1 MVQVFPQSG
10 GIAVGW
16 VPSLAW
22 PLQIVD
28 VYFPDKNSCYG
39 APYFSYAWCHGRIF
53 GCSFGWVLFWGVNS
67 HAKRQRRI
75 TGITT
80 SKKPAFWSFCSS
92 LQGILKSSLGAGG
105 ALAPALFFGLWGQRP
120 PENVLGPCD
129 CTEMEQPLG
138 KITCRLGGPVWRLRY
153 KALSCLCQ
161 WCACRCGC
169 QHDLCS
175 ESTAW
180 LVAERRW
187 SNVGWDRG
195 FSSTAGSCTPKFY
208 HMLLF
213 LCCWWCLGLTQF
225 ELLNSWCDCQCSQP
239 VATRGASTVS
249 SALA

>member
-1 MVQVFPQSG
+1 MFIPQIA
-10 GIAVGW
+10 IAVTGDLTSHMLG
-16 VPSLAW
+16 VT
-22 PLQIVD
+22 VG
-28 VYFPDKNSCYG
+28 FFG
-39 APYFSYAWCHGRIF
+39 A
-53 GCSFGWVLFWGVNS
+53 SFGWVLFGVSIAMQNVNAELQELPPERS
-67 HAKRQRRI
+67 QHSDHSVHR
-75 TGITT
+75 
-80 SKKPAFWSFCSS
+80 SKAFSNPAW
-92 LQGILKSSLGAGG
+92 GAGG

-129 CTEMEQPLG
+129 CTEMEQPLW

-153 KALSCLCQ
+153 EAVSCLCQ

-213 LCCWWCLGLTQF
+213 LCWLMVFRPWHNL
-225 ELLNSWCDCQCSQP
+225 
-239 VATRGASTVS
+239 S
-249 SALA
+249 S